1 MFAAQN
7 MQKKLV
13 SKPKSRSKSFILS
26 LKKNT
31 AKARF
36 ITKKIFLRKIYNKIK
51 KIKILS
57 EVIKMNNAIAD
68 QIKEMLVENL
78 RIPENILT
86 YDSELFGDE
95 IGLDSIDSIEIV
107 AGIDTLF
114 SIDMTGADREHF
126 QSIRA
131 LTEYVESKQG

>member
-1 MFAAQN
+1 
-7 MQKKLV
+7 
-13 SKPKSRSKSFILS
+13 
-26 LKKNT
+26 
-31 AKARF
+31 
-36 ITKKIFLRKIYNKIK
+36 
-51 KIKILS
+51 
-57 EVIKMNNAIAD
+57 
-68 QIKEMLVENL
+68 MLVENL

>member
-1 MFAAQN
+1 
-7 MQKKLV
+7 
-13 SKPKSRSKSFILS
+13 
-26 LKKNT
+26 
-31 AKARF
+31 
-36 ITKKIFLRKIYNKIK
+36 
-51 KIKILS
+51 
-57 EVIKMNNAIAD
+57 MNNAVAD

-114 SIDMTGADREHF
+114 GIDMTGADREYF

>member
-1 MFAAQN
+1 M
-7 MQKKLV
+7 
-13 SKPKSRSKSFILS
+13 
-26 LKKNT
+26 KKNT

-51 KIKILS
+51 KIKFLS

-86 YDSELFGDE
+86 YDSEPF
-95 IGLDSIDSIEIV
+95 
-107 AGIDTLF
+107 
-114 SIDMTGADREHF
+114 R
-126 QSIRA
+126 
-131 LTEYVESKQG
+131 

>member
-1 MFAAQN
+1 
-7 MQKKLV
+7 
-13 SKPKSRSKSFILS
+13 
-26 LKKNT
+26 
-31 AKARF
+31 
-36 ITKKIFLRKIYNKIK
+36 
-51 KIKILS
+51 
-57 EVIKMNNAIAD
+57 MNNAIAD

-107 AGIDTLF
+107 AGIATLF
-114 SIDMTGADREHF
+114 GIDMTGADREHF
-126 QSIRA
+126 QSISA

>member
-1 MFAAQN
+1 
-7 MQKKLV
+7 
-13 SKPKSRSKSFILS
+13 
-26 LKKNT
+26 
-31 AKARF
+31 
-36 ITKKIFLRKIYNKIK
+36 
-51 KIKILS
+51 
-57 EVIKMNNAIAD
+57 MNNAIAD

-95 IGLDSIDSIEIV
+95 IGLDSIESIEIV
-107 AGIDTLF
+107 AGISTLF
-114 SIDMTGADREHF
+114 GIDMTGAAREHF

>member
-1 MFAAQN
+1 
-7 MQKKLV
+7 
-13 SKPKSRSKSFILS
+13 
-26 LKKNT
+26 
-31 AKARF
+31 
-36 ITKKIFLRKIYNKIK
+36 
-51 KIKILS
+51 
-57 EVIKMNNAIAD
+57 MNNAIAD

-86 YDSELFGDE
+86 YDSELFGD
-95 IGLDSIDSIEIV
+95 DSIEIV

-114 SIDMTGADREHF
+114 GIDMTGADREHF

>member
-1 MFAAQN
+1 
-7 MQKKLV
+7 
-13 SKPKSRSKSFILS
+13 
-26 LKKNT
+26 
-31 AKARF
+31 
-36 ITKKIFLRKIYNKIK
+36 
-51 KIKILS
+51 
-57 EVIKMNNAIAD
+57 MNNAIAD

-114 SIDMTGADREHF
+114 GIDRC
-126 QSIRA
+126 RP
-131 LTEYVESKQG
+131 

>member
-1 MFAAQN
+1 
-7 MQKKLV
+7 
-13 SKPKSRSKSFILS
+13 
-26 LKKNT
+26 
-31 AKARF
+31 
-36 ITKKIFLRKIYNKIK
+36 
-51 KIKILS
+51 
-57 EVIKMNNAIAD
+57 MNNAIAD

-114 SIDMTGADREHF
+114 GIDMTRADREHF

>member
-1 MFAAQN
+1 
-7 MQKKLV
+7 
-13 SKPKSRSKSFILS
+13 
-26 LKKNT
+26 
-31 AKARF
+31 
-36 ITKKIFLRKIYNKIK
+36 
-51 KIKILS
+51 
-57 EVIKMNNAIAD
+57 MNNAIAD

-114 SIDMTGADREHF
+114 GIDTTGADREHF

>member
-1 MFAAQN
+1 
-7 MQKKLV
+7 
-13 SKPKSRSKSFILS
+13 
-26 LKKNT
+26 
-31 AKARF
+31 
-36 ITKKIFLRKIYNKIK
+36 
-51 KIKILS
+51 
-57 EVIKMNNAIAD
+57 MNNAIAD

-107 AGIDTLF
+107 AGID
-114 SIDMTGADREHF
+114 MTGADREHF

>member
-1 MFAAQN
+1 
-7 MQKKLV
+7 
-13 SKPKSRSKSFILS
+13 
-26 LKKNT
+26 
-31 AKARF
+31 
-36 ITKKIFLRKIYNKIK
+36 
-51 KIKILS
+51 
-57 EVIKMNNAIAD
+57 MNNAIAD
-68 QIKEMLVENL
+68 QIKEMLVENI

-95 IGLDSIDSIEIV
+95 IGLDSIDSIEIG

-114 SIDMTGADREHF
+114 CIDMTGADREHF

>member
-1 MFAAQN
+1 
-7 MQKKLV
+7 
-13 SKPKSRSKSFILS
+13 
-26 LKKNT
+26 
-31 AKARF
+31 
-36 ITKKIFLRKIYNKIK
+36 
-51 KIKILS
+51 
-57 EVIKMNNAIAD
+57 MNNTIAD

-114 SIDMTGADREHF
+114 GIDMTSADREHF

>member
-1 MFAAQN
+1 
-7 MQKKLV
+7 
-13 SKPKSRSKSFILS
+13 
-26 LKKNT
+26 
-31 AKARF
+31 
-36 ITKKIFLRKIYNKIK
+36 
-51 KIKILS
+51 
-57 EVIKMNNAIAD
+57 MNNAIAD

-114 SIDMTGADREHF
+114 GMTGADREHF

>member
-1 MFAAQN
+1 
-7 MQKKLV
+7 
-13 SKPKSRSKSFILS
+13 
-26 LKKNT
+26 
-31 AKARF
+31 
-36 ITKKIFLRKIYNKIK
+36 
-51 KIKILS
+51 
-57 EVIKMNNAIAD
+57 MNNAIAD

>member
-1 MFAAQN
+1 
-7 MQKKLV
+7 
-13 SKPKSRSKSFILS
+13 
-26 LKKNT
+26 
-31 AKARF
+31 
-36 ITKKIFLRKIYNKIK
+36 
-51 KIKILS
+51 
-57 EVIKMNNAIAD
+57 MNNAIAD

-107 AGIDTLF
+107 AGIDTHF
-114 SIDMTGADREHF
+114 GSDMTGADREHF

-131 LTEYVESKQG
+131 LTEYVESKLG

>member
-1 MFAAQN
+1 
-7 MQKKLV
+7 
-13 SKPKSRSKSFILS
+13 
-26 LKKNT
+26 
-31 AKARF
+31 
-36 ITKKIFLRKIYNKIK
+36 
-51 KIKILS
+51 
-57 EVIKMNNAIAD
+57 MNNAIAD

-95 IGLDSIDSIEIV
+95 IGLDSIEIV

-114 SIDMTGADREHF
+114 GIDMTGADREHF

>member
-1 MFAAQN
+1 
-7 MQKKLV
+7 
-13 SKPKSRSKSFILS
+13 
-26 LKKNT
+26 
-31 AKARF
+31 
-36 ITKKIFLRKIYNKIK
+36 
-51 KIKILS
+51 
-57 EVIKMNNAIAD
+57 MNNAIAD

-114 SIDMTGADREHF
+114 GIDMTCADREHF

>member
-1 MFAAQN
+1 
-7 MQKKLV
+7 
-13 SKPKSRSKSFILS
+13 
-26 LKKNT
+26 
-31 AKARF
+31 
-36 ITKKIFLRKIYNKIK
+36 
-51 KIKILS
+51 
-57 EVIKMNNAIAD
+57 MNNAIAD

-114 SIDMTGADREHF
+114 GIDMTEADREHF

>member
-1 MFAAQN
+1 
-7 MQKKLV
+7 
-13 SKPKSRSKSFILS
+13 
-26 LKKNT
+26 
-31 AKARF
+31 
-36 ITKKIFLRKIYNKIK
+36 
-51 KIKILS
+51 
-57 EVIKMNNAIAD
+57 MNNAIAD

-114 SIDMTGADREHF
+114 DIDMTGADREHF

>member
-1 MFAAQN
+1 
-7 MQKKLV
+7 
-13 SKPKSRSKSFILS
+13 
-26 LKKNT
+26 
-31 AKARF
+31 
-36 ITKKIFLRKIYNKIK
+36 
-51 KIKILS
+51 
-57 EVIKMNNAIAD
+57 MNNAIAD

-114 SIDMTGADREHF
+114 GIDMTVADREHF

>member
-1 MFAAQN
+1 MFATQN

-95 IGLDSIDSIEIV
+95 IGLDSIEIV

-114 SIDMTGADREHF
+114 GIDMTGADREHF

>member
-1 MFAAQN
+1 
-7 MQKKLV
+7 
-13 SKPKSRSKSFILS
+13 
-26 LKKNT
+26 
-31 AKARF
+31 
-36 ITKKIFLRKIYNKIK
+36 
-51 KIKILS
+51 
-57 EVIKMNNAIAD
+57 MNNAIAN

-114 SIDMTGADREHF
+114 GIDMTGADREHF

>member
-1 MFAAQN
+1 MSRKCSLLKICKRNKCRSRKAG
-7 MQKKLV
+7 QKLY
-13 SKPKSRSKSFILS
+13 LE
-26 LKKNT
+26 LEENT

-51 KIKILS
+51 FLS

-114 SIDMTGADREHF
+114 GIDMTGADREHF

>member
-1 MFAAQN
+1 
-7 MQKKLV
+7 
-13 SKPKSRSKSFILS
+13 
-26 LKKNT
+26 
-31 AKARF
+31 
-36 ITKKIFLRKIYNKIK
+36 
-51 KIKILS
+51 
-57 EVIKMNNAIAD
+57 MNNAIAD

-114 SIDMTGADREHF
+114 ANDKKAAARAHY
-126 QSIRA
+126 QSLRA
-131 LTEYVESKQG
+131 HTAKEESKQC